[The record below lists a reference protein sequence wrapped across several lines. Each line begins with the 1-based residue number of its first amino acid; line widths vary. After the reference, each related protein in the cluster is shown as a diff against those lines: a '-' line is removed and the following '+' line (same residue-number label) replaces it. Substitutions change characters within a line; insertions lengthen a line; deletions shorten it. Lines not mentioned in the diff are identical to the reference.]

1 MSMIRISVMLFWLGA
16 LVAHGAGNI
25 DATSES
31 AWAENGGWLQAAATN
46 AGVSVHFYGSSGYLS
61 GHAWGENIGWVK
73 FGANTGGPY
82 VNTTATNWGVNLS
95 SSGTLSGHAWGEN
108 VGWITFDP
116 AFGGVMIN
124 FTNGTFSGR
133 AWGENIG
140 WLTFKGTSP
149 DYGLRTLAFDTQ
161 AQGTPNWWLDHHA
174 VTETTEDGD
183 QVPAWKEYVADTDP
197 NDPGSYFRILS
208 ISNAPPATQVAFT
221 PASPGRSYTLLRRS
235 LLTNGWNHVAGQA
248 GVPGT
253 GGENTLHDTN
263 AWARMFYTVEV
274 TVTP

>member
-1 MSMIRISVMLFWLGA
+1 MDRTKDIGMSMIRISVMLFWLGA

-25 DATSES
+25 DATSEY

-46 AGVSVHFYGSSGYLS
+46 AGVSVHFDGSSGY
-61 GHAWGENIGWVK
+61 
-73 FGANTGGPY
+73 
-82 VNTTATNWGVNLS
+82 
-95 SSGTLSGHAWGEN
+95 LSGHAWGEN

-149 DYGLRTLAFDTQ
+149 DYGLRTLAFDAQ

-221 PASPGRSYTLLRRS
+221 PASPGRSYTLMRRS
-235 LLTNGWNHVAGQA
+235 LHANGWNHVAGQA
-248 GVPGT
+248 GVPGI
-253 GGENTLHDTN
+253 GGEHMLHDTN
-263 AWARMFYTVEV
+263 TWERMFYTVEV